1 MLATQATIPKFNR
14 MGRLAG
20 LRSPNSIAIVTG
32 SRTDHEGTP
41 KPFRS
46 IVERRGYIELWHEG
60 IYIFHN
66 PRAVQSLDP
75 VLFPHVIHVFQKD
88 DGIEQWV
95 PPEFIVS
102 CATQMVIAEPS
113 SIDQALRTFDEEDGR
128 DAS

>member
-32 SRTDHEGTP
+32 SRTDHEGVP
-41 KPFRS
+41 RPFRAV
-46 IVERRGYIELWHEG
+46 VERRNYIELWHEG

-66 PRAVQSLDP
+66 PRAVKPLDP
-75 VLFPHVIHVFQKD
+75 DLFPHVIHIFQKD
-88 DGIEQWV
+88 MGIEQWV

-102 CATQMVIAEPS
+102 CATQMVTSEPS
-113 SIDQALRTFDEEDGR
+113 AIDQAIQSFEEFDGNE
-128 DAS
+128 AS